1 MVTPVA
7 KRHLLQPGRSL
18 ALAAVL
24 FAPGLLAAE
33 FTPIRPQAVV
43 AAPLEMREQQ
53 IWRLPVRASEFAD
66 VPHSTAK
73 SRCESSQ
80 EPEALTTPTPVLD
93 GLDSE
98 LKIQVSFI
106 VGTDGRVHSP
116 LILQSEGSSGLRA
129 VLDTVRSWRFR
140 PGTCNGVPTETEG
153 KVQFSSR

>member
-7 KRHLLQPGRSL
+7 YRGLLQKGRSL
-18 ALAAVL
+18 IVVAVL
-24 FAPGLLAAE
+24 GAPGLIAAE
-33 FTPIRPQAVV
+33 ITPIRPHAVI
-43 AAPLEMREQQ
+43 ATPLEMREQQ
-53 IWRLPVRASEFAD
+53 VWRLPVRASEFTD

-80 EPEALTTPTPVLD
+80 EPEALTTPNPVLD
-93 GLDSE
+93 RLDSE

-116 LILQSEGSSGLRA
+116 LILQSEGNNGLRA

>member
-7 KRHLLQPGRSL
+7 NRGLFQQGRRL
-18 ALAAVL
+18 ALVGL
-24 FAPGLLAAE
+24 LCAPGLIAAE
-33 FTPIRPQAVV
+33 ITPIRPHAVV
-43 AAPLEMREQQ
+43 VAPLEVREQQ
-53 IWRLPVRASEFAD
+53 VWRLPVRASEFTD

-73 SRCESSQ
+73 SRCESTQ
-80 EPEALTTPTPVLD
+80 EPEALTTPNPVLD
-93 GLDSE
+93 SLDSE

>member
-1 MVTPVA
+1 MVTSVA
-7 KRHLLQPGRSL
+7 NRQGLFARNLI
-18 ALAAVL
+18 LAAAL
-24 FAPGLLAAE
+24 CAPGFIAAE
-33 FTPIRPQAVV
+33 ITPIRPHTVV
-43 AAPLEMREQQ
+43 ATPLEMREQQ
-53 IWRLPVRASEFAD
+53 IWRLPIRAAEFAN

-73 SRCESSQ
+73 SRCESTQ
-80 EPEALTTPTPVLD
+80 DPEALTTPNPVID
-93 GLDSE
+93 RLDSE

-116 LILQSEGSSGLRA
+116 LILQSEGSSGLRT

>member
-7 KRHLLQPGRSL
+7 NRRSL
-18 ALAAVL
+18 QKGRCLILVAGLCV
-24 FAPGLLAAE
+24 PGVIAAE
-33 FTPIRPQAVV
+33 ITPIRPHPVV
-43 AAPLEMREQQ
+43 ATPLEMREQQ
-53 IWRLPVRASEFAD
+53 IWKLPLRASEFAD

-73 SRCESSQ
+73 SRCESTQ
-80 EPEALTTPTPVLD
+80 EPEALTTPNPVLD
-93 GLDSE
+93 SLDSE

-106 VGTDGRVHSP
+106 IGTDGRVHSP
-116 LILQSEGSSGLRA
+116 LILQSEGSSGLRT